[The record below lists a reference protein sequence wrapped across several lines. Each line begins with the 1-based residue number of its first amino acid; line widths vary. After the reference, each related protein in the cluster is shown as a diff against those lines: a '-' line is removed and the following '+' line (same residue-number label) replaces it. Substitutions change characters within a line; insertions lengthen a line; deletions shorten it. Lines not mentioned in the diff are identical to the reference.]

1 MITTITIETVA
12 NGYILHDNQPQFIAS
27 GPSHVCE
34 TQASLIAWLKQNLKD
49 PHKKETTTTTTGS
62 ASRKTRITDH

>member
-49 PHKKETTTTTTGS
+49 PHKKEPAPPAS
-62 ASRKTRITDH
+62 PRPASRKH